1 MIARSV
7 VSWAVCVL
15 LTGTIVMCDLQEF
28 VVRQTV
34 YGKIRGYV
42 LTVLKNSTV
51 ERFLGIP
58 YAAPPIG
65 ELRFEV
71 RIVIY

>member
-1 MIARSV
+1 MLPYQFVSLIVSV
-7 VSWAVCVL
+7 SL
-15 LTGTIVMCDLQEF
+15 IGTLVMCDLEEF

-34 YGKIRGYV
+34 YGEVRGQV
-42 LTVLKNSTV
+42 LTVLGNSTV

-58 YAAPPIG
+58 YAAPPTG

-71 RIVIY
+71 RI